1 GLDSLGD
8 LIVVTGNLFDALA
21 PLKDFVAVIE
31 FTIRFTSGS
40 LEVLALVGTLFDK
53 NTTQG
58 KAFTVALEGVQ
69 KAISPGLA
77 VINVA
82 NEGLKEL
89 EGAQYEN
96 TEAAK
101 AQVSQWE
108 EATAAYRRGETAL
121 GDLITRQWGG
131 FEATT
136 AYTDAIAEGNES
148 YIFQQQALDRTREA
162 MERQVSAVETGLSRV
177 GSWTD
182 ATYVAAEAQNNSAKS
197 TMLAD
202 EAFRGQLGSLLLLH
216 GGYGSLDAMLAEVNE
231 GRETELLTLQ
241 DLYDIQLLEQN
252 VIHEI
257 GKAAGDAAVHMAE
270 LRRNQAEVTE
280 ETGAYVREGH
290 RGVQM
295 ARDLGVAV
303 NEVAG

>member
-1 GLDSLGD
+1 WSDVRFGDMMEQQSQTFAGAWVRVKDTLRIVAADAFQPIFDIVRDILVEFSRFTQSDQFLAWADSIRVKMDELSLSMRRFWENIEPSVKRGLDSLGD
-8 LIVVTGNLFDALA
+8 LIVATGNLSDALV

-136 AYTDAIAEGNES
+136 AYTDA
-148 YIFQQQALDRTREA
+148 
-162 MERQVSAVETGLSRV
+162 
-177 GSWTD
+177 
-182 ATYVAAEAQNNSAKS
+182 
-197 TMLAD
+197 
-202 EAFRGQLGSLLLLH
+202 
-216 GGYGSLDAMLAEVNE
+216 
-231 GRETELLTLQ
+231 
-241 DLYDIQLLEQN
+241 
-252 VIHEI
+252 
-257 GKAAGDAAVHMAE
+257 
-270 LRRNQAEVTE
+270 
-280 ETGAYVREGH
+280 
-290 RGVQM
+290 
-295 ARDLGVAV
+295 
-303 NEVAG
+303 